1 MMLKKLFKKK
11 NDTTVTLYSPVD
23 GEVIS
28 LTDVPDPVFSEKM
41 MGDGIA
47 VKPVN
52 GTIVAPIEGKVVQ
65 VFPTK
70 HAVGIQTN
78 NGLEI
83 LIHIGLET
91 VGMQGEGFESFVEV
105 EDVVKVGDKL
115 ITFNK
120 NLVNEM
126 AASDIVPIVITNT
139 TDMKSIQPVE
149 KGEVRAGQDVILTI
163 VVK

>member
-1 MMLKKLFKKK
+1 MLKKLFKKK